1 MPGHRPGALYEG
13 GQPCETVMCDD
24 HSDKS
29 ISLQPDEASPAA
41 SDAAGSRHPRRGAG
55 IRAKIALYFV
65 LTVLLAVTLSM
76 AGPISMGLRLRRPR
90 LLYTLEY
97 VAASKV
103 AALSLWL
110 NDVRGLLDVALTTE
124 DRICVREALDTSAS
138 PSGSPHCDLRSRF
151 QQLARQTTKID
162 EVFLI
167 DNSGRVLI
175 SSEPARDGKVLG
187 PVPLTDVSSA
197 GAGEQC
203 LSLTVPGEAQ
213 PLILVCPV
221 PGDAGRKSGALGVR
235 VNLTA
240 LNEALQAGSGADIS
254 AFLAGEDYLLA
265 GRPADEKARLYIR
278 ETVAA
283 LADKG
288 DAGFY
293 KNAWGESVAGLCRR
307 VPELDATLL
316 LEINQTEAT
325 GSYEPAREMVAT
337 TIASMA
343 ISALVVTGVS
353 LRLASDITA
362 PLSDLANTAR
372 QIRAGN
378 LQPAAW
384 VERRDEIGELAQAF
398 NEMVARLHN
407 LLRREQ
413 ERREQLES
421 VVGNYVAYIEEVM
434 RGNLGASLPSEIKA
448 GVSADGDPL
457 LVLGNNLH
465 NLISWLHSAVLR
477 IHQTAEEMNVAAAE
491 ILSAVTQQVAS
502 ADEQSAVVAQVSAAA
517 GDLKTLAEQ
526 SLSHLQ
532 AVADSSKN
540 TMRISYAG
548 QQAVDETIVS
558 MALIRAQIESVA
570 EHTTALA
577 EQLTQIGEIADVVRG
592 IAARSRMLA
601 LNASIEAARAG
612 EYGKGFAVVAE
623 EVRNLAGQSRQAIA
637 QVRVILSDIEQATGM
652 VATATDEGAKR
663 AAEGVQL
670 AAEAQDAIEQLTLT
684 VEGFSRTAQQVVAV
698 GQQQLLRVEQLANA
712 IQSIHQNTVQSLAG
726 TRQMEKAAHR
736 LAGLAGLLKE
746 TVGQY
751 RV

>member
-1 MPGHRPGALYEG
+1 MR
-13 GQPCETVMCDD
+13 DD
-24 HSDKS
+24 HSDRI
-29 ISLQPDEASPAA
+29 ISLQPDEASLEAP
-41 SDAAGSRHPRRGAG
+41 DAAGARHPRRGTG
-55 IRAKIALYFV
+55 IRVKIALYFA

-90 LLYTLEY
+90 LLYTLEH
-97 VAASKV
+97 VAASKE
-103 AALSLWL
+103 AALALWL
-110 NDVRGLLDVALTTE
+110 SDVRELLSAVLTPE
-124 DRICVREALDTSAS
+124 DWACVREALGTSAS
-138 PSGSPHCDLRSRF
+138 PSDSPSCDLRFRF
-151 QQLARQTTKID
+151 QQLAGQTTKID
-162 EVFLI
+162 KVFLI
-167 DNSGRVLI
+167 DDGGRVLI
-175 SSEPARDGKVLG
+175 SSDPARDGQVLG
-187 PVPLTDVSSA
+187 PVPLPDVSGA

-203 LSLTVPGEAQ
+203 LSLTVPGDAQ

-221 PGDAGRKSGALGVR
+221 PEDVGRKSGALGVR
-235 VNLTA
+235 VNLSA

-254 AFLAGEDYLLA
+254 AFLVGEDYLLA
-265 GRPADEKARLYIR
+265 GRPVDEKAGLYIR

-283 LADKG
+283 LAGKG
-288 DAGFY
+288 GAGFY

-307 VPELDATLL
+307 VPELGATLL
-316 LEINQTEAT
+316 LEISQTDEAL
-325 GSYEPAREMVAT
+325 GSYEPAREMLAT
-337 TIASMA
+337 TIVSMV

-362 PLSDLANTAR
+362 PLTDLANTAR
-372 QIRAGN
+372 QIRVGN
-378 LQPAAW
+378 LKPAAW
-384 VERRDEIGELAQAF
+384 VERRDEIGELARAF

-421 VVGNYVAYIEEVM
+421 VVGSYVAYIEEVM
-434 RGNLGASLPSEIKA
+434 QGNLGATLPSEIRA
-448 GVSADGDPL
+448 GANADSDPL

-465 NLISWLHSAVLR
+465 NLISWLHDAVLR
-477 IHQTAEEMNVAAAE
+477 IHQTADGLNVAAAE

-502 ADEQSAVVAQVSAAA
+502 ADEQSVIVAQASAVA

-558 MALIRAQIESVA
+558 VALIRAQIDSVA

-577 EQLTQIGEIADVVRG
+577 EQLTQIGEIANAVSG

-623 EVRNLAGQSRQAIA
+623 EVRNLADQSRQAIA
-637 QVRVILSDIEQATGM
+637 QVRAILSDIEQATGM
-652 VATATDEGAKR
+652 VATATGEGAKR

-670 AAEAQDAIEQLTLT
+670 AAEAQDAIEQLTMT
-684 VEGFSRTAQQVVAV
+684 VEGFSHTAQQVVVA
-698 GQQQLLRVEQLANA
+698 GQQQVLRVEQLANA
-712 IQSIHQNTVQSLAG
+712 IQSIHHNTVQSLAG

-736 LAGLAGLLKE
+736 LAGLASLLKE
-746 TVGQY
+746 TVEQY